1 MTTEMPP
8 SSPLTVCLVSD
19 DAIPAMTGVGT
30 HIQLIARE
38 MVARGHRVVLVT
50 TRRAGQPEIEDWEGV
65 RIHRVPSVRV
75 FGFYQGLPSKR
86 RIRDILTEEGV
97 DLVHHHYASLMM
109 KRVLAVAARL
119 GLPQVSTH
127 HFSAEVLTQPLVMR
141 PMRGIIRAQM
151 VAYSNRCDVV
161 IVPSSSLSERLRAD
175 GVTVPLRHISNPVG
189 FGDPAAVSPAQRNG
203 AFVVLY
209 AGRLGPEKNIG
220 LLLRAFRRLREAVPD
235 ARLWI
240 AGRGPTGPSLEA
252 LAGELGIRDQVDF
265 LGFLDP
271 AMLATRYRSCDL
283 FVLPSVEEAQPL
295 VVLEAMWFSKPV
307 IVTRAIAAAREMV
320 EPGVTGQIVDPA
332 DPSDLAERMIAFAQD
347 DTGRLQM
354 GAAGRERAA
363 HYTPAAIV
371 GELLELYLD
380 VCRQRGRPTGAAS
393 GVFE

>member
-1 MTTEMPP
+1 MTKDMP
-8 SSPLTVCLVSD
+8 SSRPLTVCLVSD

-38 MVARGHRVVLVT
+38 MVARGQRVVLIT
-50 TRRAGQPEIEDWEGV
+50 TRRADHPAFEEWEGV
-65 RIHRVPSVRV
+65 RVHRVPSIRV

-86 RIRDILTEEGV
+86 RIRDILTAEGV

-109 KRVLAVAARL
+109 KRVLAVAAQL
-119 GLPQVSTH
+119 GLPQLSTH

-161 IVPSSSLSERLRAD
+161 VVPSSSLSERLRAD
-175 GVTVPLRHISNPVG
+175 GVTVPLKHISNPVG
-189 FGDPAAVSPAQRNG
+189 FGDPAAVSPAERNG
-203 AFVVLY
+203 AFIVLY

-220 LLLRAFRRLREAVPD
+220 LLLRAFQQVHRIVPD

-252 LAGELGIRDQVDF
+252 LAGELGVRDQVDF

-332 DPSDLAERMIAFAQD
+332 DPADLAERIIAFAQD
-347 DTGRLQM
+347 EAGRQQM

-363 HYTPAAIV
+363 HYTPAAIA
-371 GELLELYLD
+371 GELLDLYAD
-380 VCRQRGRPTGAAS
+380 VRRQRSVTPGAS
-393 GVFE
+393 S